1 MSDEHYDRPI
11 KVPDDVEAETY
22 AILDGLFREYMD
34 TIEEEGNE
42 VNANSSPIELIDDFV
57 VWLKAMQDMQG
68 GSVQA
73 PWAYVQVSVPLM
85 KGTTGEWHEIN
96 NAVILLAERFHGVC
110 VLIPG
115 QDLGSEISGSHL
127 IVRPRWTDSWPSSRA
142 TTRTEWHD
150 VVRHQ
155 YEAPLR
161 VPRKS
166 GRSVLP

>member
-1 MSDEHYDRPI
+1 MEQQKGSAMSDEHYDRPI

-110 VLIPG
+110 V
-115 QDLGSEISGSHL
+115 DSGTGFGFRDFGFSFDCQASMDGFL
-127 IVRPRWTDSWPSSRA
+127 AEFQGDYPYGVA
-142 TTRTEWHD
+142 
-150 VVRHQ
+150 
-155 YEAPLR
+155 
-161 VPRKS
+161 
-166 GRSVLP
+166 